1 MADIRIS
8 QLTELDA
15 APSDSDVLVINDVSV
30 SSTKNITVANF
41 LSGIARNITDSDAG
55 CVVEGELT
63 VNNGLSVGGT
73 LDVTTANIDTIDTSA
88 NLLTIGTGLGT
99 NDTLKVGQI
108 DINQMGNL
116 DGSGITLVSN
126 LRADDDKEFR
136 VGDAGDGK
144 FYHDGSNTYLE
155 EGGTGSLFLQSN
167 GAGVFIR
174 NKTNELNFI
183 GCQTGDGQTRL
194 YYNGGG
200 TADEKLNTRN
210 AGVTVTGEMQS
221 DELQVLSPTVPTSS
235 TDATGGVGQIAW
247 DANYIYV
254 CVSSTGDR
262 WKRLANPLSTF

>member
-73 LDVTTANIDTIDTSA
+73 LDVTTANIDTINTSA

-99 NDTLKVGQI
+99 ATTLKAGQI

-116 DGSGITLVSN
+116 DGSGISLVSN
-126 LRADDDKEFR
+126 LKADDNKEFR
-136 VGDAGDGK
+136 VGDGGDGK

-155 EGGTGSLFLQSN
+155 EGGVGSLYLQSN
-167 GAGVFIR
+167 GAGVAIR
-174 NKTNELNFI
+174 NKTNSLKWFEAL
-183 GCQTGDGQTRL
+183 TGDGQTRL
-194 YYNGGG
+194 YYIGGG
-200 TADEKLNTRN
+200 TSDEKLQTRD
-210 AGVTVTGEMQS
+210 AGVKVTGEMES
-221 DELQVLSPTVPTSS
+221 ERLQVSAPVVPSSS
-235 TDATGGVGQIAW
+235 TDTVGGVGQIAW

-254 CVSSTGDR
+254 CVQPSGNR
-262 WKRLANPLSTF
+262 WKRLANPLTTF